1 MSFQKGID
9 YNLFGHFGDCH
20 LHFNFFP
27 NPDQQGFCDSL
38 FDEFYKEIKNI
49 NGSPFAEHGIGL
61 FKQKIYK
68 QFYGEIQINMFKSL
82 KRKYDP
88 ENKFFSGGLH
98 VDKVIKLM
106 RATVFKSHQRT
117 FDCYLGDQKRSYRRR
132 PKEIF

>member
-1 MSFQKGID
+1 MFRFPPESFKELLALYREFSKQGID

-61 FKQKIYK
+61 FKQKFIK
-68 QFYGEIQINMFKSL
+68 QFYGESQINMFKSL
-82 KRKYDP
+82 KKKYDP
-88 ENKFFSGGLH
+88 ENKFFPGGFMSIRL
-98 VDKVIKLM
+98 
-106 RATVFKSHQRT
+106 
-117 FDCYLGDQKRSYRRR
+117 
-132 PKEIF
+132 